1 MDDVGRCGV
10 LPGETMTNKENRHGS
25 TPARPPAHEIRATAT
40 YQRDGETA
48 LTKTQFFD
56 GATTLEDLLTWARDA
71 KDMGV
76 KLVGLEIDGQD
87 PAAS

>member
-1 MDDVGRCGV
+1 
-10 LPGETMTNKENRHGS
+10 MTNEENRRGS
-25 TPARPPAHEIRATAT
+25 TPARLVAQEIRVTAT

-48 LTKTQFFD
+48 LTKTQLFD

-71 KDMGV
+71 EDMGV
-76 KLVGLEIDGQD
+76 ELVGLEIDGQD